1 MLTQF
6 LYTVKLLLKDFR
18 STMVK
23 LGSFII
29 LILVLG
35 SAFSSAF
42 DAASIDVV
50 KVAYYNADEGTS
62 GDEFMDMM
70 KEEKDIKELI
80 QLTEVTSLE
89 KGQEILDQEEVAAL
103 IYFPPEFTEK
113 VLDLDDI
120 NELFVYT
127 KKQESFDAIVVQNVI
142 DTFTYASNC
151 AYAHFKTTGSLEG
164 FDFQMD
170 EGTEAVEYTASGN
183 KPTAMGYYAVG
194 MLLMMILYGADY
206 GCSGMAEDYFS
217 ATGDRLRVSPLN
229 ALPQFAGKILALAL
243 VTFLEAMV
251 LIGFTALVYD
261 VDWGTGS
268 TLFTLIAVIFVYSL
282 FATVMGAMFCLITK
296 GKGEG
301 LVMVAIIGFTF
312 LAGGFV
318 AMPLPVIE
326 NISPSYYAKT
336 AIFNLLYNGN
346 RSLVWQCTGILGG
359 LTVVCTAVSTWMI
372 RRRRV

>member
-6 LYTVKLLLKDFR
+6 LYTVKRLLKDYR
-18 STMVK
+18 STLVK
-23 LGSFII
+23 LGSFIL

-42 DAASIDVV
+42 DAASIEVV
-50 KVAYYNADEGTS
+50 EVAYFNEDEGTS
-62 GDEFMDMM
+62 GEEFMDMM
-70 KEEKDIKELI
+70 TDEEDIKDLI
-80 QLTEVTSLE
+80 HFTEVTSLE
-89 KGQEILDQEEVAAL
+89 KGQELLDKEEVAAF
-103 IYFPPEFTEK
+103 IHFPKEFTEQ

-120 NELFVYT
+120 NELIVYT
-127 KKQESFDAIVVQNVI
+127 KKQESFDATVVQNVI

-151 AYAHFKTTGSLEG
+151 AYAHFKTTGNLEG

-268 TLFTLIAVIFVYSL
+268 TLLTLIAVILVYSL
-282 FATVMGAMFCLITK
+282 FATVMGAMFSLLTK

-336 AIFNLLYNGN
+336 AIFNLLYNGS